1 MSLEKVSDLPEWL
14 NQKELTRNELEI
26 LKEIFPFYVVNTI
39 LEGISYRSIK
49 ITEYGWPDNVWNT
62 GTLKEQL
69 LYAANLTLNS
79 NLFMVDRLE
88 NMSDACQMAHLD
100 SNFYQYREP
109 ERIVVYIDSRSNLV
123 LSIFKHIRNALA
135 HGRFVMYPSGDD
147 TIFVMES
154 VDHSHRDLIVKAR
167 MVLRAST
174 LLKWMEI
181 IKRGP
186 EDVIRRNKTKTI
198 RSHKH

>member
-1 MSLEKVSDLPEWL
+1 
-14 NQKELTRNELEI
+14 
-26 LKEIFPFYVVNTI
+26 
-39 LEGISYRSIK
+39 
-49 ITEYGWPDNVWNT
+49 
-62 GTLKEQL
+62 
-69 LYAANLTLNS
+69 
-79 NLFMVDRLE
+79 
-88 NMSDACQMAHLD
+88 
-100 SNFYQYREP
+100 
-109 ERIVVYIDSRSNLV
+109 
-123 LSIFKHIRNALA
+123 
-135 HGRFVMYPSGDD
+135 MYPSGDD

-186 EDVIRRNKTKTI
+186 EDVIKRNKTKTI